1 MSEESNHSISPNG
14 ELIPKTTEAM
24 AYENQVL
31 EWLKAFP
38 RNEELTF
45 LMFFHC
51 TIVDTDLETNHTV
64 QNIDAAKADQRFAFQ
79 CFKALT
85 NQFMDG
91 IK

>member
-1 MSEESNHSISPNG
+1 MTTEVNPTG
-14 ELIPKTTEAM
+14 QLVPKTTEAM
-24 AYENQVL
+24 AFENKVK
-31 EWLKAFP
+31 EWLEAFP
-38 RNEELTF
+38 YDDKLQF

-51 TIVDTDLETNHTV
+51 TVVDTELEVNHTI
-64 QNIDAAKADQRFAFQ
+64 QTIDASKANQLFAFQ